1 MSAQHSRV
9 SKHVYGCLSVTP
21 GCRMQLHA
29 LGGVQC
35 LHYPFSKSILL
46 GFDSDAVC
54 KTRTKQKSCA
64 NLPAALN
71 QLIGFSDECLKS
83 KPRRYSVV

>member
-9 SKHVYGCLSVTP
+9 SKRVCGCPSVLS
-21 GCRMQLHA
+21 GCRKELGAQ
-29 LGGVQC
+29 GGVQC
-35 LHYPFSKSILL
+35 PHHHFSKSILP

-54 KTRTKQKSCA
+54 KTRTKQESCA

-71 QLIGFSDECLKS
+71 QLLQFSDECLKP